1 MKLHSCSRG
10 ARERECPS
18 RRVCEY
24 CERERREHQS
34 SICLLR
40 EREKDR
46 ECERARGRSRSER
59 GSGPETEKPS
69 TVVRAEPAALEV
81 QRKNG
86 DVRVAET

>member
-10 ARERECPS
+10 ARERERPS

-40 EREKDR
+40 ERERKR

-69 TVVRAEPAALEV
+69 TEVRAEPAAQV
-81 QRKNG
+81 DQRQNG
-86 DVRVAET
+86 DVGVAET